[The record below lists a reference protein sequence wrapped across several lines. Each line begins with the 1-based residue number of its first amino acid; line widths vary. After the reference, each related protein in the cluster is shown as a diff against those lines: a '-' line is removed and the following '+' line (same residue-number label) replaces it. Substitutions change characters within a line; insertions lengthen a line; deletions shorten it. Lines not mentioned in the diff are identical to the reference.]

1 MGGAMSGAPNSRPIR
16 TPGELSAILR
26 ELKQAMASG
35 ELEPTEPSVPS
46 FASDTALADIPE
58 DGPWPDY
65 FELHF
70 LAPNTGQR
78 YKLSVET
85 YHGTGGMWSEE

>member
-1 MGGAMSGAPNSRPIR
+1 MSSVPNSKSIH
-16 TPGELSAILR
+16 TPAELSVILR
-26 ELKQAMASG
+26 ELKQAVASG

-46 FASDTALADIPE
+46 FATDATLSDIPE

-65 FELHF
+65 IELHF
-70 LAPNTGQR
+70 RAPNTGQH

-85 YHGTGGMWSEE
+85 YHGTGGAWSEE